1 MSISKNMCLG
11 IDESEVRKTI
21 DEQISEFI
29 DEAYYTYPKEY
40 RQSEEYRE
48 RSRCQKLQAAI
59 ERVGLDRFIELL
71 TNKIIDYYL

>member
-1 MSISKNMCLG
+1 MFFD
-11 IDESEVRKTI
+11 IDKTEVRETI

-29 DEAYYTYPKEY
+29 EEAYYTYPKEY

-48 RSRCQKLQAAI
+48 LSRCQKLQAAI
-59 ERVGLDRFIELL
+59 ERVGLDIFIEKL

>member
-1 MSISKNMCLG
+1 MFFD
-11 IDESEVRKTI
+11 IDKSEVRETI

-40 RQSEEYRE
+40 RQSDDYRE
-48 RSRCQKLQAAI
+48 LSKCQKLQAAI
-59 ERVGLDRFIELL
+59 ERVGLDRFIEKL

>member
-1 MSISKNMCLG
+1 MFFD
-11 IDESEVRKTI
+11 IDKSEVRETI

-40 RQSEEYRE
+40 RQSDDYRE
-48 RSRCQKLQAAI
+48 LSKCQKLQAAI
-59 ERVGLDRFIELL
+59 ERVRLDRFIEKL

>member
-1 MSISKNMCLG
+1 MFCDV
-11 IDESEVRKTI
+11 DESEVRETI

-48 RSRCQKLQAAI
+48 LSRCK
-59 ERVGLDRFIELL
+59 
-71 TNKIIDYYL
+71 KISSCN

>member
-1 MSISKNMCLG
+1 MFFD
-11 IDESEVRKTI
+11 IDKSEVRETI

-40 RQSEEYRE
+40 RQSDDYRE
-48 RSRCQKLQAAI
+48 LSRCQKLQAAI
-59 ERVGLDRFIELL
+59 ERVGLDRFIERL